1 MAGENRIEV
10 SIEGGGSAL
19 INVTAD
25 VPPADLAAV
34 LLWEGAKTTDVDLY
48 VVAPDDEEALLLYQD
63 TLTTK
68 IGGQMTAGEVNGR
81 KYESF
86 ILPSGKAIKGNYLI
100 KVNYYSDEKA
110 IGQPINGNVT
120 VSINENTPLRMMKHF
135 GLHTIKAHGLIDPE
149 AWWVV
154 TLVFLPDGLFSTE

>member
-1 MAGENRIEV
+1 
-10 SIEGGGSAL
+10 
-19 INVTAD
+19 
-25 VPPADLAAV
+25 
-34 LLWEGAKTTDVDLY
+34 VDLY
-48 VVAPDDEEALLLYQD
+48 VVAPDDEEASLLYQD

-68 IGGQMTAGEVNGR
+68 IGGQMTAGMVNER

-100 KVNYYSDEKA
+100 KVNYYSDGQA
-110 IGQPINGNVT
+110 IGQPINANVT
-120 VSINENTPLRMMKHF
+120 VSINENTPQRMMKHF
-135 GLHTIKAHGLIDPE
+135 GLHTIKKNGLVDPE